1 MRSTGGSAN
10 TGSRQPETFEAMMD
24 LFVNRLK
31 ENKEMET
38 RLKQTRIE
46 FNTMRIEADK
56 LEDNL
61 KAIQNSGQ
69 LIGEILK
76 RIDAEKCKQTI

>member
-1 MRSTGGSAN
+1 MRSTSGSN
-10 TGSRQPETFEAMMD
+10 TQNRQPDTFESLLD
-24 LFVNRLK
+24 TYTNRLK
-31 ENKEMET
+31 ENKEMEN
-38 RLKQTRIE
+38 RLKSTRVE
-46 FNTMRIEADK
+46 FNSMRIEADK

-76 RIDAEKCKQTI
+76 RIDTEKCT

>member
-1 MRSTGGSAN
+1 MRSTGTTN
-10 TGSRQPETFEAMMD
+10 RQPQTFEEILD
-24 LFVNRLK
+24 LYVNRLK
-31 ENKEMET
+31 ENREMET
-38 RLKQTRIE
+38 RLKSVRVE
-46 FNTMRIEADK
+46 FNNMKNEAEK

-76 RIDAEKCKQTI
+76 RIDAEKCKFSK

>member
-1 MRSTGGSAN
+1 MRNQN
-10 TGSRQPETFEAMMD
+10 TNQNRQPETHEG
-24 LFVNRLK
+24 LLELYVNRLK
-31 ENKEMET
+31 ENKEMES
-38 RLKQTRIE
+38 RLKSVRVE
-46 FNTMRIEADK
+46 FNQLRTQADK

-76 RIDAEKCKQTI
+76 KIDSEKCKL

>member
-1 MRSTGGSAN
+1 MRSTGA
-10 TGSRQPETFEAMMD
+10 TGTSNRQPQTFEEMLD
-24 LFVNRLK
+24 LYVNRLK
-31 ENKEMET
+31 ENREMET
-38 RLKQTRIE
+38 RLKSVRVE
-46 FNTMRIEADK
+46 FNNMKNEAEK

-76 RIDAEKCKQTI
+76 RIDAEKCIQ

>member
-1 MRSTGGSAN
+1 MRSNNQTS
-10 TGSRQPETFEAMMD
+10 SRMPDTNEGLIEHY
-24 LFVNRLK
+24 VNRLR
-31 ENKEMET
+31 ENKEMEGK
-38 RLKQTRIE
+38 LKTVREE
-46 FNTMRIEADK
+46 FNKMRIEADK

-76 RIDAEKCKQTI
+76 KIDTEKSKFRI

>member
-1 MRSTGGSAN
+1 MRSTSGSN
-10 TGSRQPETFEAMMD
+10 TQNRQPDTFESLLD
-24 LFVNRLK
+24 TYTNRLK
-31 ENKEMET
+31 ENKEMEN
-38 RLKQTRIE
+38 RLKSTRVE
-46 FNTMRIEADK
+46 FNSMRIEADK

-76 RIDAEKCKQTI
+76 RIDTEKCM